1 MFKHLLLPTDGS
13 QMSSNAVHE
22 AIQFAKSINASVT
35 GIYVMPEYQTF
46 TFQTEML
53 SDTKEQFEKDSRAHA
68 DQFLSVIE
76 KAAAAA
82 VVACDTAVATSD
94 HPYEAIIQAAEERG
108 CDLIVMASHGRKG
121 LQGVLLGSETQ
132 KVLTHS
138 PLPVLVYR
146 LE

>member
-35 GIYVMPEYQTF
+35 GIYVMPQYQTF